1 MWKIIS
7 EKITDRGRE
16 MKIPRAEKENF
27 TNVEIRL
34 IYLKVKKYYSNQY
47 QLKKYNSIRI
57 LLIENDLHR

>member
-1 MWKIIS
+1 
-7 EKITDRGRE
+7 